1 MKAFDSAFLEVAV
14 RECRAI
20 QIVDRRERPTG
31 TWLFREFYCNQPR
44 CDCRRVVIM
53 VEHVETQQIVASIN
67 YAFERST
74 RRDKPQ
80 TFLDPLNPQSDL
92 SGDIL
97 ELFTDMIARDHAYRR
112 LLMSHHAMW
121 KKVVDDPSHPLHAK
135 VREAAHADGSFRSA
149 LSHRASGR
157 DGSHPPGGRKRTKEP
172 PADQPS
178 ADAQAIQVLDEN
190 RSRPKRKVQQ
200 RFARLMKQVD
210 RCKQRLRAWYEAKT
224 AIHREL
230 AAYQALVEA
239 YQRTGHDLVCLFDRV
254 YLDPRFTKAERKKL
268 QALIC
273 EVAGDLLAEQGH
285 DDLKPIYNR
294 HHRGDFD
301 AEAALDDAAAA
312 HAMKSM
318 MEEMFGADFGNAD
331 VSSMEKLQTF
341 AEAQLHGFAQAQEQV
356 RERRA
361 RRKKS
366 AKQLAKEA
374 QREAEKAKIGRVLQ
388 EVYRK
393 LAVALHP
400 DLEQDPG
407 ERARKTELMQ
417 QVNIAYEAGDLL
429 RLLELQLRLEQID
442 PDHASEVAED
452 RLRHYNTI
460 LGQQLKELEMEL
472 LDLEMPW
479 RLELSLSPSAAI
491 SPVQLVARISADRE
505 KLQHQ
510 SDALRRDLESF
521 QDVARLKAWLKSPAA
536 RPGRGR
542 AEQDDLFP

>member
-1 MKAFDSAFLEVAV
+1 MKAFDSVFPEVAT
-14 RECRAI
+14 RERRAI

-31 TWLFREFYCNQPR
+31 TWLFREFYCDQPH

-80 TFLDPLNPQSDL
+80 TSLDPMNPQSEL
-92 SGDIL
+92 SSEIL
-97 ELFTDMIARDHAYRR
+97 ALFTDMIARDHAYRR
-112 LLMSHHAMW
+112 LLMNHYAMW
-121 KKVVDDPSHPLHAK
+121 KRAVDDPAHPGHANARGNAQDDRTSRPAIPGRANRPDRSHSP
-135 VREAAHADGSFRSA
+135 
-149 LSHRASGR
+149 GR
-157 DGSHPPGGRKRTKEP
+157 TERTESPPGDRP
-172 PADQPS
+172 PGE
-178 ADAQAIQVLDEN
+178 AQAIQVLDAN
-190 RSRPKRKVQQ
+190 RARPKSKAQQ

-210 RCKQRLRAWYEAKT
+210 QCKQRLRAWYEVKP

-230 AAYQALVEA
+230 AAYQAVVEA
-239 YQRTGHDLVCLFDRV
+239 YQRTSHDLVCLFDRV
-254 YLDPRFTKAERKKL
+254 YMDPRFTKAERKKL

-273 EVAGDLLAEQGH
+273 ELAGDLLAEQGH

-301 AEAALDDAAAA
+301 AEAALDSAAAA

-318 MEEMFGADFGNAD
+318 MEDMFGVDFGNAD
-331 VSSMEKLQTF
+331 VSSMDKLQTF
-341 AEAQLHGFAQAQEQV
+341 AEAQLHAFGQAQEQV

-366 AKQLAKEA
+366 ARQLAKEA
-374 QREAEKAKIGRVLQ
+374 QREAEKATVGRVLQ

-442 PDHASEVAED
+442 PNHASEVAED

-479 RLELSLSPSAAI
+479 RLELDLSPSAQL
-491 SPVQLVARISADRE
+491 SPVQLAARISADRE
-505 KLQHQ
+505 KLQHEG
-510 SDALRRDLESF
+510 DARRRDLESF
-521 QDVARLKAWLKSPAA
+521 QDVTRLKAWLKSPAA

-542 AEQDDLFP
+542 PDQDARFP

>member
-1 MKAFDSAFLEVAV
+1 MKAFDSVFLEVGT
-14 RECRAI
+14 RERRAI
-20 QIVDRRERPTG
+20 EIVDRRGRPTG
-31 TWLFREFYCNQPR
+31 TWLFREFYCSQPR

-67 YAFERST
+67 HAFERST

-80 TFLDPLNPQSDL
+80 TFLDPLNPQSEL
-92 SGDIL
+92 SSEVL
-97 ELFTDMIARDHAYRR
+97 ALFTDMIARDHAYRQ
-112 LLMSHHAMW
+112 LLMNHYALW
-121 KKVVDDPSHPLHAK
+121 RQAVDDPAHPDHANVCGK
-135 VREAAHADGSFRSA
+135 GQGNRTFRPA
-149 LSHRASGR
+149 VPGRANRPDRSRSPGR
-157 DGSHPPGGRKRTKEP
+157 TDRTKPSPGDLPPG
-172 PADQPS
+172 
-178 ADAQAIQVLDEN
+178 DAQAIQVLGEH

-200 RFARLMKQVD
+200 RFVRLMKQVD
-210 RCKQRLRAWYEAKT
+210 QCKQRLRAWYEAKP
-224 AIHREL
+224 ALHREL
-230 AAYQALVEA
+230 AAYQAVVEA

-254 YLDPRFTKAERKKL
+254 YMDPRFTKAERKKL

-273 EVAGDLLAEQGH
+273 EMAGDLLAEPGH

-318 MEEMFGADFGNAD
+318 MEDMFGVDFGDAD
-331 VSSMEKLQTF
+331 VSSMDKLQTF
-341 AEAQLHGFAQAQEQV
+341 AETQLHAFAQAQEQV
-356 RERRA
+356 RDCRA

-366 AKQLAKEA
+366 ARQLAKEA
-374 QREAEKAKIGRVLQ
+374 QRDADKAKVGRVLQ

-393 LAVALHP
+393 LAIALHP

-442 PDHASEVAED
+442 PNHASEVAED

-479 RLELSLSPSAAI
+479 RLELDLSPSAPI
-491 SPVQLVARISADRE
+491 SPAELVARISSDRE
-505 KLQHQ
+505 QLQHQ
-510 SDALRRDLESF
+510 REARRRDLESF
-521 QDVARLKAWLKSPAA
+521 QDVTRLKAWLRSPAA

-542 AEQDDLFP
+542 AEQDDLFQ